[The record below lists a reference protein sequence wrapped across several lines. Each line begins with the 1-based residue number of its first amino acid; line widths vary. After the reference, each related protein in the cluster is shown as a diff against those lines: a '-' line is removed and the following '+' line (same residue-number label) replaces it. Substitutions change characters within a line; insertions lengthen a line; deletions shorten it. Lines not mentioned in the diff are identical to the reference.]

1 MGFFAS
7 FIKNNY
13 GAIFFA
19 VFVLLVMLYALSLV
33 LTSESSTPEGD
44 VARWLRII
52 SSTRLSG

>member
-1 MGFFAS
+1 MGFLAS

-13 GAIFFA
+13 GAIFA

-33 LTSESSTPEGD
+33 LTSDASSPEGD

-52 SSTRLSG
+52 SAPRLSG